1 MILVNNQQSTLFSC
15 NNGIRQD
22 ENLSHVLFSRYLN
35 DLEDYLSSHGCEW
48 VSTTTDNQDHPID
61 ITVHMLCL
69 LCADDTALLSTTA
82 ADLQHN
88 LTMFYQYCNRWKLKI
103 NGSKT
108 KILENVKE
116 YKYLGIAFT
125 KLNNFQISKNNLNQQ
140 ATKAMYFVVSKSKDN
155 YLSIECKR
163 KLFDSMVLPLLLYG
177 CEIWGYEKVDIFN
190 SVQINVLRHHTC

>member
-1 MILVNNQQSTLFSC
+1 MDVN
-15 NNGIRQD
+15 
-22 ENLSHVLFSRYLN
+22 
-35 DLEDYLSSHGCEW
+35 
-48 VSTTTDNQDHPID
+48 TTDNQDHPID
-61 ITVHMLCL
+61 ITVNMLCL

-108 KILENVKE
+108 KILIFNGNTRDYKHNFKIVTNTLENLKE

-140 ATKAMYFVVSKSKDN
+140 ATKAMYFVVSQSKDN
-155 YLSIECKR
+155 YLSTECKL
-163 KLFDSMVLPLLLYG
+163 KLFDSMVLPLLL
-177 CEIWGYEKVDIFN
+177 
-190 SVQINVLRHHTC
+190 